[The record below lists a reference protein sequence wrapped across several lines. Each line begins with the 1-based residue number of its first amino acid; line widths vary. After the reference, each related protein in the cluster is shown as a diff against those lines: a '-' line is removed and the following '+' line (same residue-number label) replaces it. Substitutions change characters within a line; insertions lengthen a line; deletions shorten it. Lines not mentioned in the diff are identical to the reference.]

1 MKKFVLAALFSV
13 LVIASAGAAGAAGGI
28 GIDLSGNW
36 ASEPSGGFG
45 DTFGLDL
52 GLNVD
57 FRKFGVNLESKN
69 LDLLGRVSLGYYDWD
84 KGAPG
89 TTLDYQRI
97 PFFLGARLQTSLAPQ
112 IKFYGQLGLEFSF
125 DDKDSY
131 TGIPGFKQSDSELNV
146 GLTPGIGL
154 LFPISNTFYAAIR
167 FDYHIISDDY
177 ATLGLTLGFNLP

>member
-1 MKKFVLAALFSV
+1 MKKIAIAALFSV
-13 LVIASAGAAGAAGGI
+13 LVFASADVAGAAGGI
-28 GIDLSGNW
+28 GVDLSGNW
-36 ASEPSGGFG
+36 ASEPSSGFD
-45 DTFGLDL
+45 DTFGVEL
-52 GLNVD
+52 GMNVD
-57 FRKFGVNLESKN
+57 FKKFGVNIDSKN

-84 KGAPG
+84 KSQSGFN
-89 TTLDYQRI
+89 LDYQRI
-97 PFFLGARLQTSLAPQ
+97 PLFLGARLQTSLAPQ
-112 IKFYGQLGLEFSF
+112 VKFYGQLGLEFSF

-146 GLTPGIGL
+146 GVTPGIGL

>member
-1 MKKFVLAALFSV
+1 MKKAIVLVALFSAFV
-13 LVIASAGAAGAAGGI
+13 FANADVAGAAGGI

-45 DTFGLDL
+45 DTFGVEL
-52 GLNVD
+52 GVNVD

-84 KGAPG
+84 KTQSGFN
-89 TTLDYQRI
+89 LDYQRV
-97 PFFLGARLQTSLAPQ
+97 PLFLGARLQTSLAPQ

-125 DDKDSY
+125 DDKEY
-131 TGIPGFKQSDSELNV
+131 VNAFGKQSDSELNV
-146 GLTPGIGL
+146 GVTPGIGL
-154 LFPISNTFYAAIR
+154 LFPITNTFYAAIR

>member
-1 MKKFVLAALFSV
+1 MKKMIVLVALFSV
-13 LVIASAGAAGAAGGI
+13 LVFAKADVAGAAGGI

-36 ASEPSGGFG
+36 ASEPSSGFD
-45 DTFGLDL
+45 DTFGVEL
-52 GLNVD
+52 GMNVD

-84 KGAPG
+84 KTQSGFN
-89 TTLDYQRI
+89 LDYQRV
-97 PFFLGARLQTSLAPQ
+97 PLFLGARLQTSLAPQ

-125 DDKDSY
+125 DDKEY
-131 TGIPGFKQSDSELNV
+131 VNAFGKQSDSELNV

-154 LFPISNTFYAAIR
+154 LFPISNTFYAAVR

-177 ATLGLTLGFNLP
+177 ATLGLTVGFNLP

>member
-1 MKKFVLAALFSV
+1 MRKIVFVALFSV
-13 LVIASAGAAGAAGGI
+13 LVFANADVAGAAGGA

-36 ASEPSGGFG
+36 ASEPSGGFD
-45 DTFGLDL
+45 DTFGLEL

-57 FRKFGVNLESKN
+57 FKKFGLNVDSKN
-69 LDLLGRVSLGYYDWD
+69 MEFQGRVSLGYYDWD

-97 PFFLGARLQTSLAPQ
+97 PLFLGARVLTSLSPQ
-112 IKFYGQLGLEFSF
+112 VKLYGQLGLEFSF

-131 TGIPGFKQSDSELNV
+131 TGIPGLKQSDSEVNV

-154 LFPISNTFYAAIR
+154 LFPISNSFYAAIGL
-167 FDYHIISDDY
+167 DYHIVSDGY

>member
-1 MKKFVLAALFSV
+1 MMKKIAIAALFSV
-13 LVIASAGAAGAAGGI
+13 LVFASADVAGAAGGI
-28 GIDLSGNW
+28 GVDLSGNW
-36 ASEPSGGFG
+36 ASEPSSGFD
-45 DTFGLDL
+45 DTFGLEL
-52 GLNVD
+52 GMNVD
-57 FRKFGVNLESKN
+57 FKKFGVNIDSKN

-84 KGAPG
+84 KDAPG

-97 PFFLGARLQTSLAPQ
+97 PLFLGARLQTSLAPQ
-112 IKFYGQLGLEFSF
+112 VKFYGQLGLEFSF
-125 DDKDSY
+125 DDKEY
-131 TGIPGFKQSDSELNV
+131 VNAFGKQSDSELNV